1 MAKIRTK
8 YVCQSC
14 GYETSKWM
22 GKCPECMKWN
32 SFVEEIEEKKTKKEV
47 FIIDKSSSQP
57 VSINSI
63 VAVKEERFTTDIEEL
78 DRVLGGGIVK
88 GSLVLVGGDPG
99 IGKSTLLMQVSS
111 KVANTNKKVLYI
123 SGEESESQIKMRAS
137 RLGVNSQNLYIF
149 AENNLSIIE
158 AHLEKINP

>member
-22 GKCPECMKWN
+22 GKCPECMKWY

-88 GSLVLVGGDPG
+88 GSLVLVGGDP
-99 IGKSTLLMQVSS
+99 
-111 KVANTNKKVLYI
+111 
-123 SGEESESQIKMRAS
+123 
-137 RLGVNSQNLYIF
+137 
-149 AENNLSIIE
+149 
-158 AHLEKINP
+158 

>member
-1 MAKIRTK
+1 MPRM
-8 YVCQSC
+8 
-14 GYETSKWM
+14 YEMEFFS
-22 GKCPECMKWN
+22 GRN
-32 SFVEEIEEKKTKKEV
+32 RRKKKQKEV
-47 FIIDKSSSQP
+47 FIVDKSSSQP

-111 KVANTNKKVLYI
+111 KVANAIKKYYI
-123 SGEESESQIKMRAS
+123 YLVKNQSLK
-137 RLGVNSQNLYIF
+137 
-149 AENNLSIIE
+149 
-158 AHLEKINP
+158 

>member
-1 MAKIRTK
+1 M
-8 YVCQSC
+8 
-14 GYETSKWM
+14 YEM
-22 GKCPECMKWN
+22 EFFCRRN
-32 SFVEEIEEKKTKKEV
+32 RRKKTKKEV

-158 AHLEKINP
+158 AHLEK

>member
-1 MAKIRTK
+1 
-8 YVCQSC
+8 
-14 GYETSKWM
+14 M

-88 GSLVLVGGDPG
+88 GSLGLVGGDPR
-99 IGKSTLLMQVSS
+99 
-111 KVANTNKKVLYI
+111 KVYTFN
-123 SGEESESQIKMRAS
+123 AS
-137 RLGVNSQNLYIF
+137 I
-149 AENNLSIIE
+149 
-158 AHLEKINP
+158 

>member
-8 YVCQSC
+8 YVCQSWC
-14 GYETSKWM
+14 YETSKWM

-63 VAVKEERFTTDIEEL
+63 VAVKEERFTTDI
-78 DRVLGGGIVK
+78 
-88 GSLVLVGGDPG
+88 
-99 IGKSTLLMQVSS
+99 GKEIYRMVEDNTLLKLIYDGNPIM
-111 KVANTNKKVLYI
+111 KLAT
-123 SGEESESQIKMRAS
+123 
-137 RLGVNSQNLYIF
+137 GVKY
-149 AENNLSIIE
+149 
-158 AHLEKINP
+158 